1 MERNNCNM
9 KNKTKITLF
18 IIISFVILTI
28 VELIIFAPKVKKAL
42 IDSDAKELILLAK
55 EKDDLSTY
63 RNYTLFFVSM
73 DNNIISFNYNGT
85 KRHTFLHDSFEYQLK
100 TPPQIALENYCVTF
114 IPENTKLIG
123 VTSKEKATYLNVS
136 KELLNSDNFSLCY
149 NQLKSQALNVNSQ
162 AKFFLLVEGNLYN
175 ENKEVIKKYN

>member
-28 VELIIFAPKVKKAL
+28 IELIIFAPKVKKAL

-100 TPPQIALENYCVTF
+100 LH
-114 IPENTKLIG
+114 
-123 VTSKEKATYLNVS
+123 
-136 KELLNSDNFSLCY
+136 
-149 NQLKSQALNVNSQ
+149 LK
-162 AKFFLLVEGNLYN
+162 
-175 ENKEVIKKYN
+175 